1 MPIHTYECDFCGHLF
16 EELIFRDAD
25 EDDLVCPSCGA
36 TKPTR
41 RLSVTA
47 RVAAR
52 ATTGGCGYNPPSS
65 CPSGG
70 G

>member
-16 EELIFRDAD
+16 EELVFRDAD

-47 RVAAR
+47 RVAAK
-52 ATTGGCGYNPPSS
+52 A
-65 CPSGG
+65 SGG
-70 G
+70 GFTAPPSCSSGGG